1 MKPMYFELCHN
12 PENKTL
18 AIPRAALQL
27 SGLADAEELIL
38 HTGGGYVL
46 AARNALST
54 LECLHLLQFLTSTA
68 ASLLLQLAV
77 FSQEGAEFPECEDTI
92 DEEDEMDDPGLTIP
106 ASLLELAGLDDA
118 DSLEAVAED
127 GRVIVSKAEDDDPS
141 EHREEDPLQEFDEGF
156 RSMLQE
162 GHVDLDALRRQLRRE
177 EDHA

>member
-12 PENKTL
+12 PENKAL

-77 FSQEGAEFPECEDTI
+77 FSQEGTEYPECEDTL

-106 ASLLELAGLDDA
+106 AWLLELAGLDEA

-127 GRVIVSKAEDDDPS
+127 GRVIVSKAE
-141 EHREEDPLQEFDEGF
+141 EEDPLQEFDEGF
-156 RSMLQE
+156 RAMLQE
-162 GHVDLDALRRQLRRE
+162 GHVDLDALRRQMRQE
-177 EDHA
+177 KNHA

>member
-54 LECLHLLQFLTSTA
+54 LECLHLHCRISAPPAGGIQ
-68 ASLLLQLAV
+68 
-77 FSQEGAEFPECEDTI
+77 
-92 DEEDEMDDPGLTIP
+92 PGRGGI
-106 ASLLELAGLDDA
+106 S
-118 DSLEAVAED
+118 
-127 GRVIVSKAEDDDPS
+127 RV
-141 EHREEDPLQEFDEGF
+141 
-156 RSMLQE
+156 
-162 GHVDLDALRRQLRRE
+162 
-177 EDHA
+177 